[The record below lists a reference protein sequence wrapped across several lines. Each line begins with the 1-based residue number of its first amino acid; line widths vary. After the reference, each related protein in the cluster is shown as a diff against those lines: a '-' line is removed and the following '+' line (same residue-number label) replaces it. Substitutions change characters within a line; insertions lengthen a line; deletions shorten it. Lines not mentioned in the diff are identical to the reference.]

1 MTGPDWATTVL
12 ARAALPTRPA
22 LAARASR
29 LECESFFMI
38 QCPSDRVAPC
48 ATPHVVAHLPARKEW
63 CAQSV
68 LLTRSTASAENSSGS
83 DTSQSTLPRPTGP
96 SKLHL
101 DLGRFAGLQFWTCN
115 DEPS

>member
-38 QCPSDRVAPC
+38 QCPSDRVATF
-48 ATPHVVAHLPARKEW
+48 ATPHVVAHPSCRKEW

-68 LLTRSTASAENSSGS
+68 LLTRSTTSAENASGS
-83 DTSQSTLPRPTGP
+83 DRSPSTLPRPTGS
-96 SKLHL
+96 SKLHF
-101 DLGRFAGLQFWTCN
+101 DLGPFAGAPIRDMQ
-115 DEPS
+115 